1 MAKAIPEGYHSI
13 TPYLV
18 MRHAAE
24 AIEFYKRALG
34 AVEIYRLHFGEGKV
48 AHAELQVGDTR
59 LMLADEVPGF
69 GAMSAF
75 TIGGTPITLM
85 HYVENVDEVADR
97 FIKAGGKL
105 VRPIELHFYGDRS
118 GQFEDPEGYRWTLTS
133 HVEDVSP
140 EEMTRRMDELAK
152 Q

>member
-1 MAKAIPEGYHSI
+1 
-13 TPYLV
+13 
-18 MRHAAE
+18 
-24 AIEFYKRALG
+24 
-34 AVEIYRLHFGEGKV
+34 V